1 MTYAEAMARD
11 SADFW
16 LMLWPLYVIAGAA
29 LVGAF
34 ARWISP
40 K

>member
-1 MTYAEAMARD
+1 MTYAEMITRD

-16 LMLWPLYVIAGAA
+16 LMLWPLYLMAAAA

-34 ARWISP
+34 AKWISP